1 MAYVGGYARAI
12 GRMFIPQYLNLGWS
26 MNKIITQLKSEG
38 LGWRRK
44 VMLSDIREYSGMMK
58 NEYQIT
64 HARSDRKLS
73 TRLMTEVTMA
83 QPRRYHVVADAS
95 FYNRHTGEM
104 VDRTISWYD
113 NDLRTF
119 GEWVSEYEQAGATFE
134 YDPTFQLTGM
144 KIRAVKHQKGWE
156 Y

>member
-12 GRMFIPQYLNLGWS
+12 GRMFIPQYLSFGWS

-44 VMLSDIREYSGMMK
+44 VMLEDIREYSGMMK
-58 NEYQIT
+58 NEYQISR
-64 HARSDRKLS
+64 ARSDRTIAKQF
-73 TRLMTEVTMA
+73 MTEVTMA

-95 FYNRHTGEM
+95 FYNLHTGEM

-113 NDLRTF
+113 DELKTF
-119 GEWVSEYEQAGATFE
+119 GDWVTLYEEAGVTFQ

-144 KIRAVKHQKGWE
+144 KMRAVKHHKGWE